1 MEPKDSVQIVTSPAE
16 MRAMAE
22 AWRKQELSI
31 ALVPTMGYL
40 HDGHLSLVRHA
51 RQRAKIVVVS
61 IFVNPMQFG
70 ANEDFDKYPRDL
82 ERDCKMV
89 AEEGADVVFAPA
101 ATEMYGESFQTTV
114 QVRELT
120 RGLCGASRPGHFD
133 GVTTVVCKL
142 FNIVKPHLAVF
153 GAKDYQQAMVVRR
166 MIIDL
171 NLNIDLDL
179 APIVREESGLAMSSR
194 NEYLSAE
201 ERAEAAIL
209 FQSLRM
215 AERLILQ
222 GERDPEKVQSA
233 MSAMIDAVASS
244 KIDYIA
250 LVDPESLMP
259 VSVIDRN
266 IRILLAVYI
275 GRTRLI
281 DNYLVELSAGIE

>member
-1 MEPKDSVQIVTSPAE
+1 MESKDSVQIVTNPAE
-16 MRAMAE
+16 MQAMAE
-22 AWRKQELSI
+22 AWRKQELSV

-40 HDGHLSLVRHA
+40 HEGHLSLVRHA

-70 ANEDFDKYPRDL
+70 ANEDFEKYPRDL

-89 AEEGADVVFAPA
+89 AEEGADVVFAPSA
-101 ATEMYGESFQTTV
+101 EAMYGESFQTSV
-114 QVRELT
+114 QVKDLT
-120 RGLCGASRPGHFD
+120 RGLCGTSRPGHFD

-194 NEYLSAE
+194 NEYLTAE

-233 MSAMIDAVASS
+233 MNAMIDAVASS

-250 LVDPESLMP
+250 LVDPETLTP